1 LHETGAALVT
11 ETNPERQNGMAQ
23 VPPPI
28 ADDGR
33 RRNPLAN
40 VLERE
45 SKRPGFNYNAEPD
58 PKKLI

>member
-1 LHETGAALVT
+1 MTAK
-11 ETNPERQNGMAQ
+11 
-23 VPPPI
+23 
-28 ADDGR
+28 R
-33 RRNPLAN
+33 RDPLAN